1 MPALRP
7 AFLLGLCLLLAG
19 SGCRRKSARSITLAG
34 STSVQPFAELLAE
47 EYMKHHPDLE
57 VNVQGGGSSAGI
69 KAVTNHICNVGMS
82 SRALAESERDL
93 TQTVL
98 AHDAIVL
105 IVNARN
111 PVARLTLEQAR
122 EAFAGA
128 VTNWRDLGGPDMAI
142 TVVTREDG
150 SGTRASFEEA
160 VMTPRP
166 GPDGHKLEPVPF
178 ARDALV
184 QDSNGAV
191 REIIASDEAAIGYI
205 SFGLVDERV
214 RALVLDGVAPTVQTI
229 RSGRYPVV
237 RNFLLL
243 TSGPPDSCSAQF
255 LKYVLSP
262 SAQELLA
269 SEGLIPVE

>member
-1 MPALRP
+1 MPAVRP
-7 AFLLGLCLLLAG
+7 AFLLCLALAIALP
-19 SGCRRKSARSITLAG
+19 GCRRKSAHSITLAG

-47 EYMKHHPDLE
+47 EYMKHHRDLE

-69 KAVTNHICNVGMS
+69 KAVSSCICNIGMS
-82 SRALAESERDL
+82 SRALTEKEQNL

-105 IVNARN
+105 IANARN
-111 PVARLTLEQAR
+111 PVAGMNLDQAR
-122 EAFAGA
+122 LVFSGRIR
-128 VTNWRDLGGPDMAI
+128 NWQELGGPDLDI

-166 GPDGHKLEPVPF
+166 GPDGRKFEPVPF

-191 REIIASDEAAIGYI
+191 REIVAGDEAAIGYI

-214 RALVLDGVAPTVQTI
+214 RALVLNGVQPSVKTI
-229 RSGRYPVV
+229 RSGKYPVV

-243 TSGPPDSCSAQF
+243 TLGAADSCSAQF
-255 LKYVLSP
+255 LKYALSRP
-262 SAQELLA
+262 AQGLLA
-269 SEGLIPVE
+269 GEGLIPVE